1 MDHDRYDYES
11 RLVTNAMTTVEAK
24 AQKTP
29 IAAVQIYLAEETL
42 VEGVEISC
50 DGVRW
55 DKLDRNDLTLPPA
68 GTPSSPP
75 ATGTL
80 KPSSDC
86 ACTETDR
93 FTSWPCR
100 DEMQQG
106 EIFQMN
112 RKNLF
117 EATVYV

>member
-11 RLVTNAMTTVEAK
+11 RLVTNALTTVEAK

-55 DKLDRNDLTLPPA
+55 DKLDRNDLTLPP
-68 GTPSSPP
+68 GWHPLITS
-75 ATGTL
+75 GH
-80 KPSSDC
+80 SDF
-86 ACTETDR
+86 ETVVGLRVRGDR
-93 FTSWPCR
+93 PLHLLAL
-100 DEMQQG
+100 QG
-106 EIFQMN
+106 
-112 RKNLF
+112 
-117 EATVYV
+117 

>member
-11 RLVTNAMTTVEAK
+11 RLVTNALTTVEAR

-55 DKLDRNDLTLPPA
+55 DKLDRNDLTLPP
-68 GTPSSPP
+68 PP
-75 ATGTL
+75 GWHTL
-80 KPSSDC
+80 ITSGHWDF
-86 ACTETDR
+86 ETVVGLRVRGDR
-93 FTSWPCR
+93 PLHLLAL
-100 DEMQQG
+100 QG
-106 EIFQMN
+106 
-112 RKNLF
+112 
-117 EATVYV
+117 